1 MEIKKIITPTEAP
14 KANKYMMLG
23 IAGACA
29 LVMMPEIVCASGVEA
44 IGESLKK
51 ELKALV
57 TLAEGIFPY
66 ALCLLTL
73 FSMFLSNG
81 DVFARIKVGGH
92 NHCSW
97 NYSILFG

>member
-1 MEIKKIITPTEAP
+1 MKKVQT
-14 KANKYMMLG
+14 NKYMALSL
-23 IAGACA
+23 IGACA
-29 LVMMPEIVCASGVEA
+29 LVMLPEIACASGVDA
-44 IGESLKK
+44 IGASLKK

-81 DVFARIKVGGH
+81 DVFARIKIGGIIIVAGTVV
-92 NHCSW
+92 
-97 NYSILFG
+97 YYVAKAGIPG